1 MPMLLPEGL
10 ESTSGPS
17 RRGRVTGFPQSG
29 GGGEGGRGPETGE
42 LQPLGA
48 EHTLEGLDEA
58 RLRLLRASHNLG
70 HSRQAQG
77 REAAERAGLEGK
89 GLSQPHSGTLPPQSL
104 PSSSSRSFRAD
115 EGAALLPGT
124 SRIVSA
130 AAGEHPFNT
139 PAFNVPQCQL

>member
-58 RLRLLRASHNLG
+58 RPRLLRASHNLG

-77 REAAERAGLEGK
+77 WEAAERAGLEGK
-89 GLSQPHSGTLPPQSL
+89 GLSQPHSGTLPAPNPPLQ
-104 PSSSSRSFRAD
+104 
-115 EGAALLPGT
+115 
-124 SRIVSA
+124 
-130 AAGEHPFNT
+130 
-139 PAFNVPQCQL
+139 QLQVFQGR